1 MLDCKSFVIVASR
14 VVVVAYFHSSTFP
27 KGTKTGERE
36 KKKTHTQA
44 KSCAVKVLGL
54 NRSSL
59 SLSVPLITH
68 SRHTIQVNRVPPS
81 QKKEKNCKSA

>member
-36 KKKTHTQA
+36 RKKKRTP
-44 KSCAVKVLGL
+44 
-54 NRSSL
+54 R
-59 SLSVPLITH
+59 
-68 SRHTIQVNRVPPS
+68 RNRVPS
-81 QKKEKNCKSA
+81 KSLASIGPLSLFLFH